1 MPTVFFNDI
10 FKNCFGAFWFC
21 AVEARLERTPS
32 KSRNGRPTN
41 SQCSVFHAK
50 CCRKTCSRSSH
61 NFDETSSSAEKRS
74 ETLRNDGVGNEC
86 LWSFWPRGLCWT
98 FECLWSQVQQPEPK
112 QSPSRAQVEKFWKP
126 GFKRQH
132 WTTECQNGFLRCD
145 FLWREPFFPK
155 VHSSL
160 HVADHRIMQESLF
173 PLRSGSNRSMEN
185 SKDLGVKVDSKVR
198 SVAKRSKT

>member
-112 QSPSRAQVEKFWKP
+112 QSPSREILKT
-126 GFKRQH
+126 GFQKTTLNYRVPKWVSPMWLSVT
-132 WTTECQNGFLRCD
+132 WT
-145 FLWREPFFPK
+145 FFSE
-155 VHSSL
+155 SSL
-160 HVADHRIMQESLF
+160 IATRR
-173 PLRSGSNRSMEN
+173 RSSHHAGIAVSAEKRKQQKHGELEGPRRQS
-185 SKDLGVKVDSKVR
+185 GFQGT
-198 SVAKRSKT
+198 KRSKA